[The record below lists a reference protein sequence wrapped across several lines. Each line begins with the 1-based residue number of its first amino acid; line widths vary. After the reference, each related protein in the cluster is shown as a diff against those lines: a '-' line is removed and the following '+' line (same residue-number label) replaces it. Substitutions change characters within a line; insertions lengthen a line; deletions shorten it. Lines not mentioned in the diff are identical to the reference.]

1 MITSL
6 FDMLTCPFRLEALNI
21 TQGIIPNIIISEDN
35 SKMIMLVCADIIF
48 RFNEYKYIDETY
60 FLQFFNQKDKKSNL
74 DW

>member
-6 FDMLTCPFRLEALNI
+6 FDMLTCPFRLEALNM

-60 FLQFFNQKDKKSNL
+60 FLQFFNQKDKKNNL